1 MTVTEAFTAMAAI
14 AAFFI
19 LIISQMRNKNPKAFD
34 WISEIFKPK
43 SKLPEEG
50 FSDQINQIYPQKR
63 QIM

>member
-1 MTVTEAFTAMAAI
+1 MTIVEALTAMTAI

-19 LIISQMRNKNPKAFD
+19 LIISQMKNKNPHAFD
-34 WISEIFKPK
+34 WIGDIFKSK